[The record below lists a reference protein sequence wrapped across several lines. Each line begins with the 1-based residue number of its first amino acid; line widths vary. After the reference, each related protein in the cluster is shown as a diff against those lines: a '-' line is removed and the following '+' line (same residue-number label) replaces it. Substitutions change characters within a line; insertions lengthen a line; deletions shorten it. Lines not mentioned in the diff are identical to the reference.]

1 MVPTASAI
9 LWDDFQSGWSLVSG
23 GTITNNSTEHYKTG
37 TGSLKC
43 VATASTNLFAG
54 KTISQSLSGVSS
66 VGLWV
71 YVESPIGD
79 QKQTAQI
86 SCTVFFF
93 SAGFTKSLASSN
105 ANQSLNHGWNWLSW
119 GRGEFT
125 LSGGATWADVN
136 DVCRIKVFGYTGSP
150 ITMHLDSL
158 YFNLRSLPL
167 VLIDFDDGWDSTK
180 SEAFDY
186 MQPLGLVG
194 NVYLVSSFVGQS
206 NRVTVANVQA
216 MYAAGWDIVNH
227 TETHQVMTAYTQ
239 AQSDPEWNNCRDYI
253 RTNGWDRRN
262 SSLHTGTP
270 TGGYGAGVLA
280 SLAANNYISG
290 RNGEGALVAPFP
302 EEIYHDKVHSVDGT
316 TENTAAQ
323 LIAHVNRAVDAGM
336 GIRLVFHRI
345 ITGAPSVAS
354 EIGRTAFRGL
364 MDYLAKHNGV
374 DLLVVTRTQFEELQR
389 GRRLPALP

>member
-1 MVPTASAI
+1 MVSTGV
-9 LWDDFQSGWSLVSG
+9 LFDDFETGWSLVSG
-23 GTITNNSTEHYKTG
+23 GTITQNSTEKFKTG

-54 KTISQSLSGVSS
+54 KTISRSLANVSS

-71 YVESPIGD
+71 YVESPTGD
-79 QKQTAQI
+79 VKQTQQI
-86 SCTVFFF
+86 SCTIFFF

-105 ANQSLNHGWNWLSW
+105 ANQSLNHGWNWIQW
-119 GRGEFT
+119 GRSEFT
-125 LSGGATWADVN
+125 LSGGAQWSDTN
-136 DVCRIKVFGYTGSP
+136 DVMRIKVFGYTGAS
-150 ITMHLDSL
+150 ITMHLDSM
-158 YFNLRSLPL
+158 YFNVRSLPL
-167 VLIDFDDGWDSTK
+167 VLLDFDDGWDSTY
-180 SEAFDY
+180 SEAYSY

-194 NVYLVSSFVGQS
+194 NVYLVSSFVDQA
-206 NRVTVANVQA
+206 NRVTTSNVDTL
-216 MYAAGWDIVNH
+216 YAAGWDIVNH
-227 TETHQVMTAYTQ
+227 TDTHQVMTAYTQ
-239 AQSDPEWNNCRDYI
+239 AQADVEWNTCRDYI
-253 RTNGWDRRN
+253 RAHGWDRRN

-290 RNGEGALVAPFP
+290 RNGEGALVSPFLDYV
-302 EEIYHDKVHSVDGT
+302 YHDKVHSVDGT

-336 GIRLVFHRI
+336 GMRLVFHRVV
-345 ITGAPSVAS
+345 TGAPSVAS

-374 DLLVVTRTQFEELQR
+374 DLLVVTRTEFEELQR
-389 GRRLPALP
+389 GRRLPLRTT